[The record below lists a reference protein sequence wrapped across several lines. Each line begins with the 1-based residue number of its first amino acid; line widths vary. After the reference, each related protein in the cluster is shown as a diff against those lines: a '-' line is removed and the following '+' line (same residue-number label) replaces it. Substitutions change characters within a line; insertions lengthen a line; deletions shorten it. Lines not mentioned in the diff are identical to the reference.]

1 MARKSRKQINIIP
14 EVPAGGALHSSVMER
29 KKENALST
37 AAYIRLSVENN
48 GHDNDDSI
56 QTQIQLVEGFIRQHN
71 DLVLT
76 ETYIDNGFSGTNFDR
91 PELSFSKLFGG
102 VFVSLFGDKFRF

>member
-1 MARKSRKQINIIP
+1 MARKSRKHINIIP
-14 EVPAGGALHSSVMER
+14 EASAGGASQSSVLER
-29 KKENALST
+29 KKENVLST

-56 QTQIQLVEGFIRQHN
+56 QTQIQLVEGVIRQHS

-76 ETYIDNGFSGTNFDR
+76 ETYIILHMLGFM
-91 PELSFSKLFGG
+91 
-102 VFVSLFGDKFRF
+102 